1 MRWQLVVAAAR
12 LGLLALM
19 ATAAGCGHPL
29 KTDHRADAGVGGA
42 DGAASSAAGSIGTS
56 VAGTSGSG
64 GSDAAVAT
72 DAFYGEPDV
81 PVGGTAGGGGGTMSS
96 SGGTGAG
103 SSGGVSTGTG
113 GSGTSADGSSG
124 GSSGGSG
131 TSADGNSGGSSG
143 GSGTSADGSSGDSG
157 ADGSDDDLA
166 GTDSAG
172 CPVATEMISDFESGQ
187 GDMIPQG
194 SPRRSGWWYVYYP
207 GSPGAMA
214 AGQKQTPAF
223 NPSGPIAVEPAPD
236 ASPCNRYA
244 LHSTGSG
251 FAPGSRPGSNGPENA
266 VGFGAGFLPQL
277 PLSQVFRPY
286 DVSAY
291 TGIKFK
297 MKAGSGIQQ
306 AVYFEML
313 TQETLSSSQGGL
325 LGSEQGADVAVGLHN
340 NRGQVLSPPWT
351 PNAISSSYQTFT
363 VPFGTLVPRWVP
375 TTWAGP
381 YEATCPTSG
390 TPKCQAPAFNPR
402 DVLAFQVSIYQDDGF
417 PKPAGSTPGTYDLWI
432 DDVEFMTDDSGLQT
446 RPGFPLANPGDVGI
460 CIRPQGPSADAKFLV
475 PAYNQW
481 KSTFVSGNRVIRPE
495 KQNDTISEGI
505 AYGMLIAVNM
515 NDQDLFDG
523 LYGFWK
529 DHPVPTTSLMTSC
542 VPGGPPDGG
551 AVTGPPCVSSGGSA
565 TGADEDAAYALLMG
579 DKAWGGTYKADA
591 LTMITD
597 IWANDIDSA
606 GTKLPKGGS
615 GYGSPTSAVTSPSYF
630 APAFYRAFAAVDGA
644 HDWAGVIAAVY
655 NVIGGAIAG
664 SNGLIPAWCGSS
676 CTVAASIGS
685 ATDGDYQYD
694 SHRIPMRIGLDYCF
708 HSTDEAKAYTK
719 KTTAFFALM
728 AQNGTGFLMDMF
740 TSSGGAVYGS
750 GTNSA
755 SMLGTAAV
763 GAMASGNQAF
773 LNDAYQAVFDLLTR
787 GTMAPSIYVAS
798 GYGESGSPSPQPTHG
813 YYNATVGMLTLLIM
827 TGNFMH

>member
-19 ATAAGCGHPL
+19 AAAVGCGHPL
-29 KTDHRADAGVGGA
+29 KTGHKADAGVGGA
-42 DGAASSAAGSIGTS
+42 DGASASAGGSTGTS

-64 GSDAAVAT
+64 EADAAVVA
-72 DAFYGEPDV
+72 DAYYGEPDL
-81 PVGGTAGGGGGTMSS
+81 PVSGTADS
-96 SGGTGAG
+96 A
-103 SSGGVSTGTG
+103 
-113 GSGTSADGSSG
+113 SGT
-124 GSSGGSG
+124 
-131 TSADGNSGGSSG
+131 TSAGD
-143 GSGTSADGSSGDSG
+143 SSGDTG
-157 ADGSDDDLA
+157 VDASDDDST
-166 GTDSAG
+166 GMDSAG
-172 CPVATEMISDFESGQ
+172 CPVAPEMISDFESGQ

-194 SPRRSGWWYVYYP
+194 SPPRSGWWYVYYP

-214 AGQKQTPAF
+214 AGKTQTPAF

-236 ASPCNRYA
+236 ASPCNKYA

-251 FAPGSRPGSNGPENA
+251 FSPGMGPGFDGLPDDG
-266 VGFGAGFLPQL
+266 VGFGAGFSPQL
-277 PLSQVFRPY
+277 SASQVFRPY

-291 TGIKFK
+291 TGIRFK

-313 TQETLSSSQGGL
+313 TEETLSSAQGGL
-325 LGSEQGADVAVGLHN
+325 LGAEGNPYDIAVGLHN
-340 NRGQVLSPPWT
+340 NRGQLLNPPWT
-351 PNAISSSYQTFT
+351 PNAISSDYQTFT

-375 TTWAGP
+375 LTSAGP
-381 YEATCPTSG
+381 YESVCLASG

-402 DVLAFQVSIYQDDGF
+402 DVLGFQVSIYQDEGF
-417 PKPAGSTPGTYDLWI
+417 PRPAGSTPGTYDLWI
-432 DDVEFMTDDSGLQT
+432 DDVEFIKDDSGLQT
-446 RPGFPLANPGDVGI
+446 RPGFPLANPGGVGS

-475 PAYNQW
+475 SAYNQW
-481 KSTFVSGNRVIRPE
+481 KRTFVSGNKVIRPDH
-495 KQNDTISEGI
+495 QNDTISEGI

-529 DHPVPTTSLMTSC
+529 DHPASTTSLMTWC
-542 VPGGPPDGG
+542 VPGSRPAGGG
-551 AVTGPPCVSSGGSA
+551 AGTACLASGGSA
-565 TGADEDAAYALLMG
+565 TGADEDAAYALLMA

-591 LTMITD
+591 LTMIND

-615 GYGSPTSAVTSPSYF
+615 GYGSPATAVTSPSYF

-655 NVIGGAIAG
+655 DVIGTIAG

-676 CTVAASIGS
+676 CTAAANNGS

-708 HSTDEAKAYTK
+708 NSTAEAKAYAT
-719 KTTAFFALM
+719 KTTAFLANI
-728 AQNGTGFLMDMF
+728 AQKGTGFITDMYMP
-740 TSSGGAVYGS
+740 SGLPASGAT
-750 GTNSA
+750 TNSA

-773 LNDAYQAVFDLLTR
+773 LNDAYQAAFDLLTR
-787 GTMAPSIYVAS
+787 GTMAPPIYTDVDS
-798 GYGESGSPSPQPTHG
+798 RSSPLPTYR

-827 TGNFMH
+827 TGSFMH

>member
-1 MRWQLVVAAAR
+1 MRWQLVVATAR

-19 ATAAGCGHPL
+19 VTAVGCGHPL
-29 KTDHRADAGVGGA
+29 KTGHRADAGVGGA
-42 DGAASSAAGSIGTS
+42 DGASASAGGSTGTS
-56 VAGTSGSG
+56 VAGTSGS
-64 GSDAAVAT
+64 SAADAAVVA
-72 DAFYGEPDV
+72 DVFYGEPDV
-81 PVGGTAGGGGGTMSS
+81 PVGGTADSAGGTS
-96 SGGTGAG
+96 GAG
-103 SSGGVSTGTG
+103 
-113 GSGTSADGSSG
+113 D
-124 GSSGGSG
+124 
-131 TSADGNSGGSSG
+131 
-143 GSGTSADGSSGDSG
+143 SSGDIG
-157 ADGSDDDLA
+157 ADGSDDDST
-166 GTDSAG
+166 GMDSAG
-172 CPVATEMISDFESGQ
+172 CPVAPEMISDFESGQ

-194 SPRRSGWWYVYYP
+194 SPRRSDWWYVYYP

-236 ASPCNRYA
+236 ASPCNKYA

-251 FAPGSRPGSNGPENA
+251 FAPGSRPGSDGPENA
-266 VGFGAGFLPQL
+266 VGFGAGFLPKDLTGQI
-277 PLSQVFRPY
+277 FNAY
-286 DVSAY
+286 DVSMY

-313 TQETLSSSQGGL
+313 TQETTSSSQGGL

-375 TTWAGP
+375 VAWTSP
-381 YEATCPTSG
+381 YEAACPTSG
-390 TPKCQAPAFNPR
+390 TPKCQAPAFNPAH
-402 DVLAFQVSIYQDDGF
+402 VLAFQVSIYQDEGF

-432 DDVEFMTDDSGLQT
+432 DDIEFMTDDSGLQT
-446 RPGFPLANPGDVGI
+446 RPGFPLANPGGVGS
-460 CIRPQGPSADAKFLV
+460 CLRPQGPSADAKFLV
-475 PAYNQW
+475 SAYNQW
-481 KSTFVSGNRVIRPE
+481 KSTFVSGNKVIRPDH
-495 KQNDTISEGI
+495 QYDTVSEGI

-515 NDQDLFDG
+515 NNQDLFDG

-529 DHPVPTTSLMTSC
+529 DHPASTTSLMTGC
-542 VPGGPPDGG
+542 VLGSGLPGGLG
-551 AVTGPPCVSSGGSA
+551 TGTPCLASGGSA
-565 TGADEDAAYALLMG
+565 TGADEDAAYALLMA

-591 LTMITD
+591 LTMIND

-606 GTKLPKGGS
+606 GSKLPKGGS
-615 GYGSPTSAVTSPSYF
+615 GYGSPASAVTSPSYF

-655 NVIGGAIAG
+655 DVIGGAIAG
-664 SNGLIPAWCGSS
+664 SNGLIPGWCGSS
-676 CTVAASIGS
+676 CTVAASNGL
-685 ATDGDYQYD
+685 ATDVDYQYD

-708 HSTDEAKAYTK
+708 NSTAEAKAYAT
-719 KTTAFFALM
+719 KTTAFLANI
-728 AQNGTGFLMDMF
+728 AQKGTGFITDMYMP
-740 TSSGGAVYGS
+740 SGLPASGAT
-750 GTNSA
+750 TNSA

-763 GAMASGNQAF
+763 GAMASGNQTF

-787 GTMAPSIYVAS
+787 GTMAPPIYTDVDS
-798 GYGESGSPSPQPTHG
+798 RSSPLPTYR

-827 TGNFMH
+827 TGSFMH

>member
-1 MRWQLVVAAAR
+1 MRWQLVVAAVR
-12 LGLLALM
+12 LGLLTLV
-19 ATAAGCGHPL
+19 ATAVGCGHPL
-29 KTDHRADAGVGGA
+29 RIGNRADAGGGGA
-42 DGAASSAAGSIGTS
+42 DGASASAGGSIGTS

-64 GSDAAVAT
+64 EADAALVA
-72 DAFYGEPDV
+72 DAYYGEPDV
-81 PVGGTAGGGGGTMSS
+81 LVGGTADGAGGTASAGGS
-96 SGGTGAG
+96 SGGTGAD
-103 SSGGVSTGTG
+103 
-113 GSGTSADGSSG
+113 GSGD
-124 GSSGGSG
+124 
-131 TSADGNSGGSSG
+131 
-143 GSGTSADGSSGDSG
+143 DST
-157 ADGSDDDLA
+157 
-166 GTDSAG
+166 GTDSA
-172 CPVATEMISDFESGQ
+172 CPVAPEMISDFESGQ

-194 SPRRSGWWYVYYP
+194 TPRRSGWWYVYYP

-214 AGQKQTPAF
+214 AGKAQTPAF
-223 NPSGPIAVEPAPD
+223 NPSGPIAVEAAPD
-236 ASPCNRYA
+236 ASPCNKYA

-251 FAPGSRPGSNGPENA
+251 FSPGTGPGFDGLPDNG

-277 PLSQVFRPY
+277 PASQVFRPY

-291 TGIKFK
+291 TGIRFK

-325 LGSEQGADVAVGLHN
+325 LGAEGNYSDIAVGLHN
-340 NRGQVLSPPWT
+340 NRGQLLNPPWT

-375 TTWAGP
+375 LTSAGP
-381 YEATCPTSG
+381 YHSVCPTSG

-402 DVLAFQVSIYQDDGF
+402 DVLAFQISIYQDEDF
-417 PKPAGSTPGTYDLWI
+417 PRPVGSTPGTYDLWI
-432 DDVEFMTDDSGLQT
+432 DDVEFIKDDSGLQT
-446 RPGFPLANPGDVGI
+446 RPGFPLANPGGVGS

-475 PAYNQW
+475 SAYSQW
-481 KSTFVSGNRVIRPE
+481 KSTFVSGDKVIRPE
-495 KQNDTISEGI
+495 HQNDTISEGI

-515 NDQDLFDG
+515 NDHDLFDS

-529 DHPVPTTSLMTSC
+529 NHPASTTSLMTSC

-551 AVTGPPCVSSGGSA
+551 AVTSPPCAASGGSA
-565 TGADEDAAYALLMG
+565 TGADEDAAYALLMA

-591 LTMITD
+591 LTMIND
-597 IWANDIDSA
+597 IWANDIDNA
-606 GTKLPKGGS
+606 GTMLPKGGS
-615 GYGSPTSAVTSPSYF
+615 GYGSPASGVTSPSYF

-655 NVIGGAIAG
+655 DVIGTIAG

-676 CTVAASIGS
+676 CTIAASNGS
-685 ATDGDYQYD
+685 ATDPDYQYD

-708 HSTDEAKAYTK
+708 NATAEAKAYAT
-719 KTTAFFALM
+719 KTTAFFANI
-728 AQNGTGFLMDMF
+728 AQKGTGFLMDMY
-740 TSSGGAVYGS
+740 TTSGGAVSGS

-763 GAMASGNQAF
+763 GAMASGNQTF
-773 LNDAYQAVFDLLTR
+773 LNDAYQAVFDILTR
-787 GTMAPSIYVAS
+787 GTMAPSIYVGG
-798 GYGESGSPSPQPTHG
+798 GYGESGSPSPKPTYG

>member
-1 MRWQLVVAAAR
+1 MRWQLVVATER

-19 ATAAGCGHPL
+19 AAAVGCGHPL
-29 KTDHRADAGVGGA
+29 KTGHRTDAGVGGA
-42 DGAASSAAGSIGTS
+42 DGASASAGGSTGTS

-64 GSDAAVAT
+64 AADAAAVA
-72 DAFYGEPDV
+72 DVFYGEPDV
-81 PVGGTAGGGGGTMSS
+81 PVGGTADS
-96 SGGTGAG
+96 A
-103 SSGGVSTGTG
+103 
-113 GSGTSADGSSG
+113 SGTS
-124 GSSGGSG
+124 
-131 TSADGNSGGSSG
+131 SAGD
-143 GSGTSADGSSGDSG
+143 SSGDIG
-157 ADGSDDDLA
+157 ADGSDDDST
-166 GTDSAG
+166 GMDSAG
-172 CPVATEMISDFESGQ
+172 CPVAPEMISDFESGQ

-223 NPSGPIAVEPAPD
+223 NPSGPIVVEPAPD
-236 ASPCNRYA
+236 ASPCNKYA

-251 FAPGSRPGSNGPENA
+251 FAPGSRPGSDGPENA
-266 VGFGAGFLPQL
+266 VGFGAGFLPKDLTGQI
-277 PLSQVFRPY
+277 FNAY
-286 DVSAY
+286 DVSMY

-313 TQETLSSSQGGL
+313 TRETTSSSQGGL
-325 LGSEQGADVAVGLHN
+325 LGAEGNYGDVAVGLHN
-340 NRGQVLSPPWT
+340 NRGQVLNPPWT

-375 TTWAGP
+375 NTWSGP
-381 YEATCPTSG
+381 YESVCLASG

-402 DVLAFQVSIYQDDGF
+402 DVLGFQVSIYQDQGF
-417 PKPAGSTPGTYDLWI
+417 PRPAGSTPGTYDLWI
-432 DDVEFMTDDSGLQT
+432 DDVEFIKDDSGLQT
-446 RPGFPLANPGDVGI
+446 RPGFPLANPGGVGS

-475 PAYNQW
+475 SAYNQW
-481 KSTFVSGNRVIRPE
+481 KSTFVSGNRVIHPE
-495 KQNDTISEGI
+495 TGSNTISEGI

-515 NDQDLFDG
+515 NDQELFDS

-529 DHPVPTTSLMTSC
+529 IHPTSTTSLMTSC
-542 VPGGPPDGG
+542 VSGGAPDGG
-551 AVTGPPCVSSGGSA
+551 AATGVPCAASGGSA
-565 TGADEDAAYALLMG
+565 TGADEDAAYALLMA

-591 LTMITD
+591 LTMIND
-597 IWANDIDSA
+597 IWANDIDNA
-606 GTKLPKGGS
+606 GTMLPKGGS
-615 GYGSPTSAVTSPSYF
+615 GYGSPVSAVTSPSYF

-655 NVIGGAIAG
+655 DVIGGTIAG

-708 HSTDEAKAYTK
+708 NSTTEAKAYTR
-719 KTTAFFALM
+719 KTTTYFALM
-728 AQNGTGFLMDMF
+728 AQNGTGFLVDMF
-740 TSSGGAVYGS
+740 TPSGGPVSGS
-750 GTNSA
+750 GSNSA

-773 LNDAYQAVFDLLTR
+773 LNDAYQAVFDILTR
-787 GTMAPSIYVAS
+787 GTMAPPLYAGVDARS
-798 GYGESGSPSPQPTHG
+798 SPQPTYG